1 LGIEAGRFPPQPQHN
16 ASNIAAHNPGS
27 VIGRNLRP
35 RLSRLVAKAI
45 IAASHVNAS
54 SISLTPVNVGID
66 VPADVLP
73 VVVTVN
79 VELPVPVTVTGEKL
93 AVVPPGK
100 PLAFS
105 VTTPA
110 KPFSAPIFVV
120 YVVALPFTTVCA
132 EGVPAIVK
140 SGGGGCA
147 FTTRLT
153 IAVCVRLP
161 LTPWIERVD
170 VPTDVL
176 DVVVTVS
183 VELPVPVTAAGEKL
197 AVVPPGNPLAP
208 SVTTPP
214 NPFSAPIVVVYVA
227 ALP

>member
-1 LGIEAGRFPPQPQHN
+1 M
-16 ASNIAAHNPGS
+16 
-27 VIGRNLRP
+27 
-35 RLSRLVAKAI
+35 VAKAI
-45 IAASHVNAS
+45 IAASQVNAS
-54 SISLTPVNVGID
+54 SIALTPVNVGIN

-73 VVVTVN
+73 VVVTVS
-79 VELPVPVTVTGEKL
+79 VELPIPVTVAGEKL
-93 AVVPPGK
+93 TVVPPGK
-100 PLAFS
+100 PVALS

-110 KPFSAPIFVV
+110 NPFSAPIFVV
-120 YVVALPFTTVCA
+120 NLVALPFTTVCV

-147 FTTRLT
+147 FTTKLA

-161 LTPWIERVD
+161 LTPWIVRVD

-176 DVVVTVS
+176 AVVVTVS
-183 VELPVPVTAAGEKL
+183 VELPVPVTVAGEKL
-197 AVVPPGNPLAP
+197 AVAPPGKPLAL

-214 NPFSAPIVVVYVA
+214 NPFKAPIFVVYVA